1 MENKTLFINLSD
13 IHTKDESSDELLI
26 KLQSL
31 DSYIETLRRK
41 YNCSKSFIII
51 SGDIAYSG
59 SASEYNIIKPAFTK
73 LAKSSKLVMCAGNHD
88 HDFSTYTT
96 SSRTTILN
104 SISKSE
110 IQDDLLAVVTSGQK
124 SYFDFEEELT
134 FSPPINSS
142 NLSKS
147 YDYDEFQIQA
157 LNTAWCSEIKEVGGQ
172 LVFPERCLIKPSDS
186 KTNILFFHHPLSWL
200 EPNNQK
206 SIRNYSRDNFDI
218 IITGHEHIADSFKVI
233 SENNTSLMI
242 ESISFDDPK
251 VPDNGFISFIIED
264 DEVSIQRHLWEF
276 DSYVLKDTITKSQV
290 ISLSTK
296 SLDGAELNIEFY
308 NKLNDIGAGFIHIN
322 KDTIQLNDV
331 FVYPNIN
338 VDSEQ
343 KKLKPKSSKDLLTE
357 DRLSKVIITGDEC
370 CGKSTLIRKMHLDFL
385 SKGKIC
391 ISLDGIEIKK
401 SKKLSSNSIEKA
413 LIEQYSALSYQDFC
427 DSDKEKVLFID
438 DFDLIKGPVKELS
451 KNAISVFNQF
461 DRIVVAVSDSY
472 DLGDSRLQSDNI
484 FIGFEKVEI
493 LKLGFKLRFEL
504 INNWNSIHEE
514 CQYSKEKLVTK
525 NNFSRKTINE
535 ILGKNYIPSSPFFL
549 LTMLQSIDN
558 GTASDMNTSSYG
570 YYYQYLITNS
580 FGSSGIKKEEL
591 DEMFSYVKEL
601 SFYYYDK
608 NIKQESFNNL
618 WDFNTSFCH
627 SYGLKIDAKHK
638 LDKLVKAKVLDYCSK
653 NELYSFKYPYIYYF
667 FIAKYLADSLS
678 ESPTQ
683 LIIKELIESLEKNKN
698 MSILMFLTHH
708 SKDKSI
714 LDQIINKA
722 KSVFEPYEK
731 ANLDI
736 DSMFIDNIMKTLPQ
750 FTYESKDSD
759 SHEYR
764 LKVEESKDVVH
775 NDDEDEDEDEDEYS
789 ENDNH
794 SDLSAQNLIKEL
806 NLAFKS
812 LELLGQLARNYYGS
826 LKVEDK
832 TRLIDEAISAPLRG
846 VGAVFKIINED
857 PEKTIE
863 LIKHNMEKNLAEN
876 DNVSKEYIDKLAR
889 GALFSLLTTIS
900 FSFINKI
907 AASIGNVKLM
917 PVIEKLTH
925 DNPTN
930 SYHLI
935 HLATKLDMGTFISP
949 EIIKGIVDKID
960 QNAIS
965 STLVSGMIINY
976 LYMFEVNNKVVQK
989 LCKIGNIKYPTV
1001 SRNLQL
1007 EKQKNKN

>member
-1 MENKTLFINLSD
+1 MKNKTLFINLSD
-13 IHTKDESSDELLI
+13 IHTKDANSDVILN

-31 DSYIETLRRK
+31 DTYIETLRRK
-41 YNCSKSFIII
+41 NNCSKSFIII
-51 SGDIAYSG
+51 SGDIAFSG
-59 SASEYNIIKPAFTK
+59 SPSEYNIIKPVFTK

-104 SISKSE
+104 SISKNE
-110 IQDDLLAVVTSGQK
+110 IEDDLLDVVTSGQN
-124 SYFDFEEELT
+124 SYFDFEGELT
-134 FSPPINSS
+134 FSPPISS
-142 NLSKS
+142 SKLSKS
-147 YDYDEFQIQA
+147 YNYDEFQLQA

-172 LVFPERCLIKPSDS
+172 LVFPERCLIEPSDS

-206 SIRNYSRDNFDI
+206 VIRNYSRDNFDI
-218 IITGHEHIADSFKVI
+218 IITGHEHIADSFKVT

-242 ESISFDDPK
+242 ESISFDDPE

-264 DEVSIQRHLWEF
+264 DEVLIQRHLWECDNF
-276 DSYVLKDTITKSQV
+276 VPKDTITKSQV
-290 ISLSTK
+290 ISPSTK
-296 SLDGAELNIEFY
+296 SLNGANLNVEFY
-308 NKLNDIGAGFIHIN
+308 NNLSDIGTGFNHIN
-322 KDTIQLNDV
+322 KDNIQLNDV
-331 FVYPNIN
+331 FIYPNIN
-338 VDSEQ
+338 VDSDQ
-343 KKLKPKSSKDLLTE
+343 KKLKRKSSKDLLIE
-357 DRLSKVIITGDEC
+357 DRFSKVIITGDEC
-370 CGKSTLIRKMHLDFL
+370 CGKSTLIRKMYLDFINE
-385 SKGKIC
+385 GKVC
-391 ISLDGIEIKK
+391 ISFDGIEIKK
-401 SKKLSSNSIEKA
+401 SKKVNSNAIEKA
-413 LIEQYSALSYQDFC
+413 LVEQYSDFSYQDFC

-451 KNAISVFNQF
+451 KNTISVFNQF
-461 DRIVVAVSDSY
+461 DRIIVAVSDSY
-472 DLGDSRLQSDNI
+472 DLGDSRLQSDNV
-484 FIGFEKVEI
+484 FLGFEKVEI

-504 INNWNSIHEE
+504 INKWNSLNEE
-514 CQYSKEKLVTK
+514 CQSSKDELVTK
-525 NNFSRKTINE
+525 NNLSRRIINE

-558 GTASDMNTSSYG
+558 GTASEMNTSSYG
-570 YYYQYLITNS
+570 YYYQYLITSS

-608 NIKQESFNNL
+608 NIKQDNFDNL
-618 WDFNTSFCH
+618 WDFNASFCH
-627 SYGLKIDAKHK
+627 SYGLKIDVKNK
-638 LDKLVKAKVLDYCSK
+638 LDKLVKAKILDYCPK

-667 FIAKYLADSLS
+667 FIAKYLADSLN

-708 SKDKSI
+708 SKDRTI
-714 LDQIINKA
+714 LDAIVNKA

-731 ANLDI
+731 ANLDL

-750 FTYESKDSD
+750 FTYEPKDSD

-764 LKVEESKDVVH
+764 LKVEENKDVVH
-775 NDDEDEDEDEDEYS
+775 GDDESEYEDSEDY
-789 ENDNH
+789 NH
-794 SDLSAQNLIKEL
+794 SDSGAQHLIKEL
-806 NLAFKS
+806 NLTFKS

-832 TRLIDEAISAPLRG
+832 TRLIDEAISSPLRG
-846 VGAVFKIINED
+846 VGALFKIINED
-857 PEKTIE
+857 PEETIG
-863 LIKHNMEKNLAEN
+863 LIKHNMEKNLSEN
-876 DNVSKEYIDKLAR
+876 VSVSKEDLDKLAR
-889 GALFSLLTTIS
+889 EALFSLLANIS

-907 AASIGNVKLM
+907 ATSIGNVKLM

-949 EIIKGIVDKID
+949 EIIKRIVDKID
-960 QNAIS
+960 QNSIS

-976 LYMFEVNNKVVQK
+976 LYMFEVNDKVVQK
-989 LCKIGNIKYPTV
+989 LCKIGNIRYSTV

-1007 EKQKNKN
+1007 EKQKGNN

>member
-13 IHTKDESSDELLI
+13 IHTKHANSDVILN

-41 YNCSKSFIII
+41 HNCSNSFIII
-51 SGDIAYSG
+51 SGDIAFSG
-59 SASEYNIIKPAFTK
+59 SPSEYNIIKPAFTK

-96 SSRTTILN
+96 SSRTAILN
-104 SISKSE
+104 SISKNDIE
-110 IQDDLLAVVTSGQK
+110 DDLLDVVTSGQK
-124 SYFDFEEELT
+124 SYYDFEKELT
-134 FSPPINSS
+134 FSLPTESS
-142 NLSKS
+142 KLSKS
-147 YDYDEFQIQA
+147 YSYDEFELQA

-172 LVFPERCLIKPSDS
+172 LIFPERCLIKPSDS

-206 SIRNYSRDNFDI
+206 AIRNYSRDNFDI
-218 IITGHEHIADSFKVI
+218 IITGHEHIADSFKVT

-242 ESISFDDPK
+242 ESISFDDPE

-264 DEVSIQRHLWEF
+264 DEVSIQKHLWEC
-276 DSYVLKDTITKSQV
+276 DNYVQKETITKSQV

-296 SLDGAELNIEFY
+296 SLNGAELNIEFY
-308 NKLNDIGAGFIHIN
+308 NNLNDIGAGFNHIN

-343 KKLKPKSSKDLLTE
+343 KKLKKKSSKDLLIE
-357 DRLSKVIITGDEC
+357 DNLSKVIITGDES
-370 CGKSTLIRKMHLDFL
+370 CGKSTLIRKMYLDFVYE
-385 SKGKIC
+385 GKIC
-391 ISLDGIEIKK
+391 VSFDGMEIKK
-401 SKKLSSNSIEKA
+401 SKKLTSNSIEKA
-413 LIEQYSALSYQDFC
+413 LVEQYSNLSYQDFC

-484 FIGFEKVEI
+484 FVEFERVEI
-493 LKLGFKLRFEL
+493 LRLGFKLRFEL
-504 INNWNSIHEE
+504 INKWNSLNDE
-514 CQYSKEKLVTK
+514 CQSSKAELVTK

-570 YYYQYLITNS
+570 YYYQYLITSS
-580 FGSSGIKKEEL
+580 FGNSGIKKEEL

-608 NIKQESFNNL
+608 NIKQDNFDNL
-618 WDFNTSFCH
+618 WDFNASFCH
-627 SYGLKIDAKHK
+627 SYGLKIDAKYK
-638 LDKLVKAKVLDYCSK
+638 LDKLVRAKILDYCPK

-678 ESPTQ
+678 ENPTQ

-708 SKDKSI
+708 SKDRAI
-714 LDQIINKA
+714 LDEIVNKA

-731 ANLDI
+731 ANLDL

-764 LKVEESKDVVH
+764 LKVEENKDVIH
-775 NDDEDEDEDEDEYS
+775 DDSQNENENEYSKNDD
-789 ENDNH
+789 N
-794 SDLSAQNLIKEL
+794 SDSSAQNLIKEL

-832 TRLIDEAISAPLRG
+832 TRLIDEAISTPLRG
-846 VGAVFKIINED
+846 VGALFKIINED
-857 PEKTIE
+857 PEETIE

-876 DNVSKEYIDKLAR
+876 NNVSKETLDKLAR
-889 GALFSLLTTIS
+889 EALFSLLTNIS

-925 DNPTN
+925 DNATN

-949 EIIKGIVDKID
+949 DIIKAIVDKID
-960 QNAIS
+960 QNSIS

-976 LYMFEVNNKVVQK
+976 LYMFEVNDRVVQK
-989 LCKIGNIKYPTV
+989 LCKIGNIRYSTV

-1007 EKQKNKN
+1007 EKQKK